1 MANKSNGGS
10 TAARDPLLMDVREI
24 AISLSVGVRTLWSWV
39 SGHKFPA
46 PDVSVGTKF
55 RRWKRSTV
63 LAWLDC
69 EDKTA
74 ECVQQ
79 NGTAQ

>member
-10 TAARDPLLMDVREI
+10 TAAPDPLVMNANDV
-24 AISLSVGVRTLWSWV
+24 ATSLDMGVRTLWRWV
-39 SGHKFPA
+39 SGHTFPA
-46 PDVSVGTKF
+46 PDVTVGTKF

-69 EDKTA
+69 EKKTA

-79 NGTAQ
+79 NGNVQ